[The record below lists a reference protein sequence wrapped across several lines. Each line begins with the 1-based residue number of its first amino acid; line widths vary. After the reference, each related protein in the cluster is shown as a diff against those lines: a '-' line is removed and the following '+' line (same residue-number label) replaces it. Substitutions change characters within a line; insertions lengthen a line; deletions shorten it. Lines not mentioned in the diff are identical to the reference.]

1 MMMAELHLESADK
14 LRSKG
19 KPGARLQAEALTP
32 FQTHIQA
39 NPSPMMSNFSFSSEG
54 FMSDTVGRLPKYV
67 HLGDVHYP
75 IFVT

>member
-39 NPSPMMSNFSFSSEG
+39 HPSPMISNFSLSSEG
-54 FMSDTVGRLPKYV
+54 FMSDTSGRPPRYI
-67 HLGDVHYP
+67 HLADVHYS